1 MERPDSRITSDL
13 GKLSYTL
20 NSKTLQNHAK
30 MSIGDIVAMIK
41 PNDTQFENVLCEPQI
56 LNQFK
61 QFDRS
66 QKFKPIAYERLAQKE
81 SKAFV
86 Y

>member
-1 MERPDSRITSDL
+1 
-13 GKLSYTL
+13 
-20 NSKTLQNHAK
+20 
-30 MSIGDIVAMIK
+30 MIK

-81 SKAFV
+81 SKTFV

>member
-1 MERPDSRITSDL
+1 MSEIS
-13 GKLSYTL
+13 KLSYTL

-41 PNDTQFENVLCEPQI
+41 PNDTPFENVLCEPQI

-66 QKFKPIAYERLAQKE
+66 QKFKPIAYERLNKKA
-81 SKAFV
+81 SKSLVFG
-86 Y
+86 